1 MTFFAGQP
9 MLISMIRAPMSATIF
24 AASAIG
30 RASRPA
36 SCTEDGSSSPSSLRA
51 LARTEGLAVSISPE
65 ATISDTTS
73 PAPNRATIRRNGRSV
88 IPAIGAS
95 STGGSRR

>member
-1 MTFFAGQP
+1 
-9 MLISMIRAPMSATIF
+9 MLMSMISAPMSATIF

-30 RASRPA
+30 AASRPA
-36 SCTEDGSSSPSSLRA
+36 SCTEVGRPAASSARA

-73 PAPNRATIRRNGRSV
+73 PAPNRATMRRNGRSV
-88 IPAIGAS
+88 MPAIGAS
-95 STGGSRR
+95 STGGSR